1 MASNRTF
8 ATLIVGAG
16 FTGLG
21 AAIKLRRAGLGDLDD
36 IVMLER
42 GDRVGGTW
50 RDTSY
55 PGASCDIPSLLYSF
69 SFVKNPAWSRTY
81 SPAAEICRHIEDMA
95 THFDIRRYIR
105 FGQEVS
111 GLNFDENAGV
121 WTATTLA
128 GKRFRARTVILATG
142 PLSDASFP
150 DIRGLD
156 TFRGRKIHSARWDVD
171 YDFTGKRVGVIGTGA
186 SAIQII
192 PELVKKAEFVKVFQR
207 TPGWVLPRIDI
218 ATPLAVQ
225 ALFTKV
231 PAAQQLARQTL
242 FWGHEASATALVW
255 STPLTSLVA
264 RLGKAHLRMQVKDPW
279 LRRQLTPDFVPGCKR
294 MLVSSDYYPA
304 LQRDNCKLIDW
315 PIATLSPAGIR
326 TSDGIEHRLD
336 CIVFATGYDVHLT
349 GPPFPVTGLGGRSL
363 TADWA
368 NGAQAYK
375 SINAHGYPNLF
386 FMTGPNSGP
395 GHNSL
400 LVYIEGQLDYAV
412 RAISTIFDNNLRY
425 LDVRADVQRRYNQHI
440 QRRLTR
446 TTWMSGCRSWYLTKD
461 GFNASMYPGFA
472 TQYLRQMRDFRF
484 ADYHAVAH
492 GANARVVAGS
502 SA

>member
-1 MASNRTF
+1 MTMSEDHTYA
-8 ATLIVGAG
+8 ALIVGAG

-21 AAIKLRRAGLGDLDD
+21 AAIRLAEAGVTD
-36 IVMLER
+36 IVILER

-50 RDTSY
+50 RDTRY

-69 SFVKNPAWSRTY
+69 SFVKNPRWSRTY
-81 SPAAEICRHIEDMA
+81 SPASEICEHIEDMA
-95 THFDIRRYIR
+95 TRFGVRQRIR
-105 FGQEVS
+105 FGHRVT
-111 GLNFDENAGV
+111 GLTFDEEAGV
-121 WTATTLA
+121 WTAQTSDHDH
-128 GKRFRARTVILATG
+128 FRARTVILASG
-142 PLSDASFP
+142 PLSDASLP

-156 TFRGRKIHSARWDVD
+156 SYRGHKIHSARWDPD
-171 YDFTGKRVGVIGTGA
+171 YDFTGKRVAVIGTGA

-192 PELVKKAEFVKVFQR
+192 PELVKQAGFVKVFQR
-207 TPGWVLPRIDI
+207 TPGWVLPRLDV
-218 ATPLAVQ
+218 ATPAPVQ
-225 ALFTKV
+225 ELFAKV
-231 PAAQQLARQTL
+231 PAAQLFARQLL
-242 FWGHEASATALVW
+242 FWGHEATATAMVW
-255 STPLTSLVA
+255 NTPLTSLVA
-264 RLGKAHLRMQVKDPW
+264 RLGQAHIRAQVKDPW
-279 LRRQLTPDFVPGCKR
+279 LRRQLTPDFTPGCKR

-326 TSDGIEHRLD
+326 TSDGIEHHLD

-349 GPPFPVTGLGGRSL
+349 GPPFAITGLGGRSL
-363 TADWA
+363 ADDWA
-368 NGAQAYK
+368 GGGQAYK

-412 RAISTIFDNNLRY
+412 RGITTILDNDLRY
-425 LDVRADVQRRYNQHI
+425 LDVRADVQRRHNEKI

-461 GFNASMYPGFA
+461 GFNASMYPGTA
-472 TQYLRQMRDFRF
+472 TQYLRQMRDFRVQH
-484 ADYHAVAH
+484 YTAVARDR
-492 GANARVVAGS
+492 GAVTA
-502 SA
+502 